1 MAGEEDISV
10 DIHGRTYIIE
20 FGVMHQVCFV
30 CPFNC
35 YICPSMSYNVHPFF
49 IQINEESGNTRAIR
63 RSTVDPVAN
72 KDSEVLYNYWHML

>member
-1 MAGEEDISV
+1 M
-10 DIHGRTYIIE
+10 T
-20 FGVMHQVCFV
+20 
-30 CPFNC
+30 
-35 YICPSMSYNVHPFF
+35 YNVHPFF